1 MQILILTADGFED
14 TELLCPYY
22 RLKEAGYQVD
32 IAAPE
37 WGEITGKHSYKVHA
51 NLAVGEVSPDPYHLL
66 YIPGGK
72 APSKLRLIPDVLD
85 LVRRFNEK
93 KKLIAA
99 ICHGPQVLLSAGILK
114 GRRATCYH
122 KIAMELQANGVN
134 YLDTEV
140 VIDENIITSRVPSD
154 IPAFIK
160 AILKALEK
168 DKLV

>member
-22 RLKEAGYQVD
+22 RFREAGYQVD

-51 NLAVGEVSPDPYHLL
+51 NLAIREVSPDPYPLL
-66 YIPGGK
+66 FIPGGK
-72 APSKLRLIPDVLD
+72 APSKLRLIPEVLD
-85 LVRRFNEK
+85 LVRGFNEGG
-93 KKLIAA
+93 KLIAA

-114 GRRATCYH
+114 GRKATCYH

-134 YLDTEV
+134 YLDAEV
-140 VIDENIITSRVPSD
+140 IIDQNIITSRLPLD
-154 IPAFIK
+154 LPAFMK
-160 AILKALEK
+160 AILKTLEK
-168 DKLV
+168 RQKD